1 MSDDKFKDLTRMNAR
16 HLIKIRIEEEVR
28 TKFPDVGGAFADIHH
43 TRKISG
49 NPEDTKLTA
58 NVSIADTL
66 NVAVHMIASAILDS
80 DMDEDLKKRL
90 GIRVAHEVAAR
101 IMRGTEGCGA
111 CDECKLDHT
120 DDDDDCWDDTGM
132 VELTPEQEASMML
145 LLTNPMTKYS
155 IN

>member
-66 NVAVHMIASAILDS
+66 NVGIIPQVIGIARRFQLQCIFDEAAPAQRRGEQIPVCLYRPSLGFQPGGDSAQTEVEIGILLGHVPAV
-80 DMDEDLKKRL
+80 
-90 GIRVAHEVAAR
+90 
-101 IMRGTEGCGA
+101 
-111 CDECKLDHT
+111 
-120 DDDDDCWDDTGM
+120 TG
-132 VELTPEQEASMML
+132 
-145 LLTNPMTKYS
+145 
-155 IN
+155 